1 MSCCSDLP
9 PVQAEYTPK
18 GTYTTFSGLKT
29 YVVGPED
36 AKAAVL
42 YTYDIFG
49 FSPQI
54 LQGADLIA
62 SQGYRVVM
70 PDFLVGKYA
79 TPELFGPGAEA
90 KKQEYISQFP
100 AAIPTQSKP
109 LADSIAALK
118 AAGHSR
124 VAILGAC
131 WGYKA
136 AVITEGLPGVD
147 VFLAVH
153 PTFPAPEDA
162 EKINVPAL
170 ILSTSGE
177 DKSVIDAIEK
187 GVEAKNPGKNFFK
200 RYADQQHGFA
210 AARADLSGGDTLA
223 AYVEAYQLIVKFLK
237 EHL

>member
-18 GTYTTFSGLKT
+18 GTYTTSNGLKT
-29 YVVGPED
+29 YVTGPED

-42 YTYDIFG
+42 YIYDIFG

-70 PDFLVGKYA
+70 PDFLVGNYA
-79 TPELFGPGAEA
+79 TPAFFGPGTEE
-90 KKQEYISQFP
+90 KRKQYFSQFP
-100 AAIPTQSKP
+100 AAFATQSKP
-109 LADSIAALK
+109 LADSIAGLK
-118 AAGHSR
+118 AAGYSR
-124 VAILGAC
+124 VAVLGAC

-136 AVITEGLPGVD
+136 ALTSEGVSNID
-147 VFLAVH
+147 VFLATS
-153 PTFPAPEDA
+153 PAFPVPEDA

-170 ILSTSGE
+170 VLSTSGE
-177 DKSVIDAIEK
+177 DKSIINAIEK
-187 GVEAKNPGKNFFK
+187 GVEAKNPGKNVFK
-200 RYADQQHGFA
+200 RYDDQAHGFTS
-210 AARADLSGGDTLA
+210 ARADLSGGATLA
-223 AYVEAYQLIVKFLK
+223 GYVEAYQLIVKFLK